1 MLHNNCINPMLE
13 WIACNKQLKIRNPY
27 NQQIKSTNGK
37 ANWFRI
43 PWSKIKTFNLGLG
56 GLAMTP

>member
-1 MLHNNCINPMLE
+1 MLE